1 MKDLLKKG
9 LLICLL
15 VLVASVFVS
24 CGGNKDETGGGSQPT
39 PSVTPGTQ
47 EHAVYVYTR
56 DDVALGVT
64 FTTTMTAEFKTD
76 GTWEVTQETVPDL
89 VDKGVE
95 VVMSGT
101 YTGNAAVDGTITV
114 TILKE
119 MDDSGAFV
127 DYTGDDATMDIT
139 ITNGKAVFDDMEFTR
154 Q

>member
-1 MKDLLKKG
+1 MKELLRKG
-9 LLICLL
+9 FLICLL

-56 DDVALGVT
+56 DDVGMGVT

-76 GTWEVTQETVPDL
+76 GTWEVTQETVPAL
-89 VDKGVE
+89 TEEGAV

-119 MDDSGAFV
+119 MDDSGALV
-127 DYTGDDATMDIT
+127 DSTGDDATMDIT

>member
-24 CGGNKDETGGGSQPT
+24 CGGNKDETGGGK
-39 PSVTPGTQ
+39 Q

-56 DDVALGVT
+56 DDVGAGVT

-76 GTWEVTQETVPDL
+76 GTWEVTQKTVPDL
-89 VDKGVE
+89 FGVGAV